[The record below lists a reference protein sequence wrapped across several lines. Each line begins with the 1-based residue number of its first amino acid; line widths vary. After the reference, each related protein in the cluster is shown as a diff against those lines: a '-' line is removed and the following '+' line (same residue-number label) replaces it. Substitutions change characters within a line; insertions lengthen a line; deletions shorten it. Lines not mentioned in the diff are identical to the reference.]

1 MKSVAA
7 PILFDRQKRLLNL
20 LDALGGDVGNLDFQK
35 LLLLFCSGGSVGQP
49 YEFVPYKFGAF
60 SFTSYADRRKLI
72 NRGLLADEENRWQLT
87 DSGRAQAR
95 QLRNGVEEAARFAL
109 THKNLRGDGL
119 VAHTYRT
126 LPYYATRSEIVE
138 RILKGDADALNAVG
152 EARPAQSAAGLATV
166 GYEGRT
172 FEAFLNVLIKAGV
185 TVLCDVRRNPLS
197 RKYGFSKGSLSRG
210 VVGVG
215 IRYEHIPAL
224 GIASDK
230 RRNLESAADYR
241 ALFDEYE
248 RESLPSRGDELI
260 RIREWVEAGE
270 TVALM
275 CYELDPQQCHRHC
288 VGAAMNS
295 QFGASFAPRH
305 L

>member
-1 MKSVAA
+1 MKSATA
-7 PILFDRQKRLLNL
+7 PILFDRQKRLLSL

-35 LLLLFCSGGSVGQP
+35 LLLLFCSDGSVGQP

-60 SFTSYADRRKLI
+60 SFTSYADRRKLMD
-72 NRGLLADEENRWQLT
+72 RGLLADEENRWQLT
-87 DSGRAQAR
+87 ESGRTQAR
-95 QLRNGVEEAARFAL
+95 RLRNGVEEAARFAL
-109 THKNLRGDGL
+109 THKTLRGDSL

-126 LPYYATRSEIVE
+126 MPYYATRSEIVE
-138 RILKGDADALNAVG
+138 RILKGDSEALNAVS
-152 EARPAQSAAGLATV
+152 EARPARSAAGLATV

-172 FEAFLNVLIKAGV
+172 CEAFLNVLLKAGV

-197 RKYGFSKGSLSRG
+197 RKYGFSKGSLSRN
-210 VVGVG
+210 VVSVG

-230 RRNLESAADYR
+230 RRNLESEADYR

-260 RIREWVEAGE
+260 RIREWVETGE

-288 VGAAMNS
+288 VSGAMNS